1 MTEKIIVEK
10 QSRDDKV
17 SLRLECL
24 KLAVATLPVNYLAL
38 PNALGMLEA
47 RANLLL
53 RYVETGTTAEQEGV
67 VRQRMKVV
75 PPEDTDQVV
84 YP

>member
-10 QSRDDKV
+10 QSRDDRV

-24 KLAVATLPVNYLAL
+24 KLAAATLPVNYLAL

>member
-1 MTEKIIVEK
+1 M
-10 QSRDDKV
+10 

-53 RYVETGTTAEQEGV
+53 CYVMTGSSSGPESV
-67 VRQRMKVV
+67 VQQRMKVV